1 MNDMELPI
9 LESLYDSQGRNDALI
24 TLLVELCHLLSACLR
39 RNRDASEGDN
49 GSDTIEETIDV
60 PLQIDPYT
68 QLAKTLEKLNKR
80 SGHDGTLL
88 IRACGL
94 SSPGR
99 NGGTPDYQVFFSDIV
114 MDREAVAMMIRR
126 VGDHMTYLNALISKA
141 FATFDHHNVLTLL
154 LKLPDG
160 APEAVD
166 RLRRSIAIIAKYREA
181 LRQAEDIKLDTDGDV
196 YTLPI
201 MKDEKGLPD
210 PNLTMLAGLNAIQ
223 PEAMQKLVQKVCT
236 WIKESDTSSGA
247 HRYAGIYDAVAGVKN
262 LRQKLIL
269 PPIELNNLR
278 WLLLD
283 RSVGK
288 LPKAKAQIAR
298 LVDEEFENTSAD
310 QALYLESLYGRD
322 YGRVSAR
329 ELGFRLKRISE
340 MIESIGERP
349 KKAMIMD
356 EILSNIQW
364 RMEKVPDDVIRQLQV
379 SGGVLTVQEGAEV
392 FEIGR
397 LHDMAARVI
406 DFYAGRLATRE
417 KMRRIGR
424 KENDF
429 NSRDFEILSRDF
441 DISPMDVKEILHLL
455 ENCFDAEGR
464 FRKVDFEE
472 SVGDFS
478 RYEAKVFEILWHFL
492 KQPMQRDDRI
502 AFLNALQLLFA
513 KMETPEKALQVLL
526 GDFLEEPDEV
536 RFSDRNAVLLANL
549 LLRRYNKELD
559 IDIEIT
565 PEEVFLVKEGLNREA
580 ATAAL
585 MLIDAESEAFF
596 EKIRTI
602 HRRIVMSLDSGYATS
617 RGEAMGLKY
626 LLSLEREVHV
636 CVSLLGGNVARSVLR
651 SALNEYGN
659 PDAELYRLAEDAAT
673 IEAFLQHL
681 KVLVRGLGRAGEASD
696 EWVMDQMMDR
706 REDFLS
712 LSKESR
718 HESLVKRVWEWGGR
732 AKDEIHERH
741 AVEVA

>member
-1 MNDMELPI
+1 M
-9 LESLYDSQGRNDALI
+9 
-24 TLLVELCHLLSACLR
+24 
-39 RNRDASEGDN
+39 
-49 GSDTIEETIDV
+49 
-60 PLQIDPYT
+60 
-68 QLAKTLEKLNKR
+68 
-80 SGHDGTLL
+80 
-88 IRACGL
+88 
-94 SSPGR
+94 
-99 NGGTPDYQVFFSDIV
+99 
-114 MDREAVAMMIRR
+114 
-126 VGDHMTYLNALISKA
+126 
-141 FATFDHHNVLTLL
+141 TLL

>member
-1 MNDMELPI
+1 MNDIELPI

-39 RNRDASEGDN
+39 RDHDT
-49 GSDTIEETIDV
+49 SDGGEVSDFVEETIDV

-88 IRACGL
+88 IRACRL
-94 SSPGR
+94 SSQ
-99 NGGTPDYQVFFSDIV
+99 GGDGGNPDYQVFFSDII
-114 MDREAVAMMIRR
+114 MDRESVSMMIRR
-126 VGDHMTYLNALISKA
+126 VGDHMTYLNALITKA
-141 FATFDHHNVLTLL
+141 FSTFDLHNVLTLH

-160 APEAVD
+160 SPESID
-166 RLRRSIAIIAKYREA
+166 RLRRAIAIIAKYRKA
-181 LRQAEDIKLDTDGDV
+181 LRKAEDIELKTNGETYKLA
-196 YTLPI
+196 I

-223 PEAMQKLVQKVCT
+223 SEAMQKLVQKVQN
-236 WIKESDTSSGA
+236 WIKESDTSTGA

-283 RSVGK
+283 RAVGK

-298 LVDEEFENTSAD
+298 LVDEEFENTSTD

-329 ELGFRLKRISE
+329 ELGLRLKRLSE
-340 MIESIGERP
+340 MIASIGDRP
-349 KKAMIMD
+349 KQAMIMD
-356 EILSNIQW
+356 EVLANIQW
-364 RMEKVPDDVIRQLQV
+364 RMEKVPDDVIRQLQLA
-379 SGGVLTVQEGAEV
+379 SGVLSIQEGAEV
-392 FEIGR
+392 FEIGS
-397 LHDMAARVI
+397 LHEMACRVI
-406 DFYAGRLATRE
+406 DFYTGRLATRE
-417 KMRRIGR
+417 KMRKIGR
-424 KENDF
+424 DDNGF
-429 NSRDFEILSRDF
+429 NARDYEILSRDF
-441 DISPMDVKEILHLL
+441 DISPMDVREILQLL
-455 ENCFDAEGR
+455 ERCFDTAGR

-478 RYEAKVFEILWHFL
+478 RYEGKVFEILWHFL

-502 AFLNALQLLFA
+502 AFLNALQLLFI
-513 KMETPEKALQVLL
+513 KMEAPEKALQVLL
-526 GDFLEEPDEV
+526 GDFLEESDDV
-536 RFSDRNAVLLANL
+536 RFSDRNALMLANL

-580 ATAAL
+580 ATSAL
-585 MLIDAESEAFF
+585 MMIDAESDAFF

-602 HRRIVMSLDSGYATS
+602 HRRIVISLDSGFGS
-617 RGEAMGLKY
+617 SGESMGLKY
-626 LLSLEREVHV
+626 LLSLEREVHIF
-636 CVSLLGGNVARSVLR
+636 VSLLGGSVARSVLR

-659 PDAELYRLAEDAAT
+659 PDAEIYRLAEDTAA

-681 KVLVRGLGRAGEASD
+681 KVLVRGLGRAGESSD
-696 EWVMDQMMDR
+696 EWVMDRILDHR
-706 REDFLS
+706 DDFLS
-712 LSKESR
+712 FSKESR
-718 HESLVKRVWEWGGR
+718 HEVLVKRVMEWGER
-732 AKDEIHERH
+732 SKEEIRSKRIT
-741 AVEVA
+741 EVA

>member
-1 MNDMELPI
+1 MELPI

-39 RNRDASEGDN
+39 RDHDVSEGEEA
-49 GSDTIEETIDV
+49 SDSVEETIDV

-88 IRACGL
+88 IRACRL
-94 SSPGR
+94 SSQGR
-99 NGGTPDYQVFFSDIV
+99 DGADPEYQVFFSDMI
-114 MDREAVAMMIRR
+114 MDRESVSMMIRR

-141 FATFDHHNVLTLL
+141 FSTFGLHNVLTLH

-160 APEAVD
+160 SPESIE
-166 RLRRSIAIIAKYREA
+166 RLRRSIAIIAKYRKA
-181 LRQAEDIKLDTDGDV
+181 LRKAEDIAIKTNGEVYKLA
-196 YTLPI
+196 I

-210 PNLTMLAGLNAIQ
+210 PNLTMLAGLNGIQ
-223 PEAMQKLVQKVCT
+223 PEAMQKLVQKVQN
-236 WIKESDTSSGA
+236 WIKESDTSTGA
-247 HRYAGIYDAVAGVKN
+247 HRYAGIFDAVAGVKN
-262 LRQKLIL
+262 LRQKLVL

-283 RSVGK
+283 RAVGK

-329 ELGFRLKRISE
+329 ELGFRLKRLSE
-340 MIESIGERP
+340 MIESIGTRP
-349 KKAMIMD
+349 KKTMIMD
-356 EILSNIQW
+356 EILANIQW
-364 RMEKVPDDVIRQLQV
+364 RMEKVSDDVIRQIQV
-379 SGGVLTVQEGAEV
+379 TNGVLSIQEGAEV
-392 FEIGR
+392 FEIGS
-397 LHDMAARVI
+397 LHEMASRVI

-417 KMRRIGR
+417 KMRKIGR
-424 KENDF
+424 NENGF
-429 NSRDFEILSRDF
+429 NARDYEILSRDF
-441 DISPMDVKEILHLL
+441 DISPMDVREILHLL
-455 ENCFDAEGR
+455 ERCFDTEGR
-464 FRKVDFEE
+464 FRKIDFEE

-502 AFLNALQLLFA
+502 AFLNALQLLFV
-513 KMETPEKALQVLL
+513 KMEAPEKALQVLL
-526 GDFLEEPDEV
+526 GDFLEESDEV
-536 RFSDRNAVLLANL
+536 RFSDRNALMLANL

-585 MLIDAESEAFF
+585 MLIDAESDAFF

-602 HRRIVMSLDSGYATS
+602 HRRIVMSLDSGFTS
-617 RGEAMGLKY
+617 SGESMGLKY
-626 LLSLEREVHV
+626 LLSLEREVHIF
-636 CVSLLGGNVARSVLR
+636 VSLLGGSIARSVLR

-659 PDAELYRLAEDAAT
+659 PDAEIYRLAEDTTA

-681 KVLVRGLGRAGEASD
+681 KVLVRGLGRAGESSD
-696 EWVMDQMMDR
+696 EWVMDQILDHR
-706 REDFLS
+706 DDFLS
-712 LSKESR
+712 FSKESR
-718 HESLVKRVWEWGGR
+718 HEVLVNRVMEWG
-732 AKDEIHERH
+732 ERSKEDIRSRRIT
-741 AVEVA
+741 EVA